1 MISMIYLN
9 HGGDNMKNAFE
20 DFDCG
25 ELLLPDKTIKFR
37 DIPWSKHPSFEG
49 VEIKCL
55 MTFSG
60 NSYNLVRIAPN
71 MKIGEHIHANQVE
84 THEVISGSGI
94 CINNG
99 QELAYNCG
107 VISVMEKGIP
117 HEVTAG
123 KDGLY
128 MLAKFIT
135 V

>member
-1 MISMIYLN
+1 MIYLS
-9 HGGDNMKNAFE
+9 HGGENMKNIFE
-20 DFDCG
+20 DFDFG
-25 ELLLPDKTIKFR
+25 ELLLPDESVKFK
-37 DIPWSKHPSFEG
+37 DIPWKKHPSFEG

-55 MTFSG
+55 ITFSG
-60 NSYNLVRIAPN
+60 NSYNLVKIAPD
-71 MKIGEHIHANQVE
+71 MKIGEHIHENQVE

-99 QELAYNCG
+99 RKLAYSKG

-128 MLAKFIT
+128 MFAKFIT
-135 V
+135 L

>member
-1 MISMIYLN
+1 MIYLN
-9 HGGDNMKNAFE
+9 HGGENMQNTFE
-20 DFDCG
+20 DFESG
-25 ELLLPDKTIKFR
+25 KLLLPDESVNFK
-37 DIPWSKHPSFEG
+37 DIPWKKHPSFEG

-55 MTFSG
+55 LTFSG
-60 NSYNLVRIAPN
+60 NSYNLVKIAPN
-71 MKIGEHIHANQVE
+71 MKIGEHIHENQVE

-99 QELAYNCG
+99 KKLTYNKG

-117 HEVTAG
+117 HEVTAR

-135 V
+135 I